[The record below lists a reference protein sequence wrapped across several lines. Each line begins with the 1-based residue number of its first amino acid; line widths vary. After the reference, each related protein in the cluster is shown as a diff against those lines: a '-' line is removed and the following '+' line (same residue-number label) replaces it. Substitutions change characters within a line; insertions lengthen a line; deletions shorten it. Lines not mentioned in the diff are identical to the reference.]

1 MTGEPVS
8 PPVPSQRPAGRH
20 DAALRKQSTRGGRDK
35 GCRVYI
41 AAEQLEAAGIDPN
54 GPAPFYRVWAGP
66 RGRFIVTL
74 YPER

>member
-1 MTGEPVS
+1 MI
-8 PPVPSQRPAGRH
+8 AGRH
-20 DAALRKQSTRGGRDK
+20 DTAERRRATRGGREK

-54 GPAPFYRVWAGP
+54 GPRPWYLIRPGTKEK

-74 YPER
+74 YREP